1 MVHFMLWV
9 ILHLSVPKLIT
20 NTRSNILSQGPIR
33 WITCSHAGTGY
44 EHFMSSVTCRV
55 YCRWATKKGRA
66 RGAVASSES
75 TLHQLPFMIITIYRP
90 LLHNRNISYDI
101 LDNAMNIVYALPN
114 WVNYNYAKQRS
125 HCHTP
130 RTSICDDNFD
140 PATMYVNGKGACAIV
155 YCK

>member
-1 MVHFMLWV
+1 MLWV

-20 NTRSNILSQGPIR
+20 NTRSNILESQGPIR
-33 WITCSHAGTGY
+33 WITCSHAGTEY

-55 YCRWATKKGRA
+55 YCRWATRKGKQEVQWR
-66 RGAVASSES
+66 VQNLL
-75 TLHQLPFMIITIYRP
+75 LHQLPFMIITIYRP
-90 LLHNRNISYDI
+90 SLLHNRNISHDI

-130 RTSICDDNFD
+130 QTSIGDDNFD